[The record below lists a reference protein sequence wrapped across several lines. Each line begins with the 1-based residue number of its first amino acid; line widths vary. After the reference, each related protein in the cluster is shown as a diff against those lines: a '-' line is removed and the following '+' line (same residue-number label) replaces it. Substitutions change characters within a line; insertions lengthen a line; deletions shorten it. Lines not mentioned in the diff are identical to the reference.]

1 MLYLIHLDVGRA
13 CSVYVKERQV
23 MFEMSCNLRVN
34 KAARLAEAS
43 TTIGIGIKGGASVQ
57 FELT

>member
-1 MLYLIHLDVGRA
+1 
-13 CSVYVKERQV
+13 
-23 MFEMSCNLRVN
+23 MFEMRCNLRVN